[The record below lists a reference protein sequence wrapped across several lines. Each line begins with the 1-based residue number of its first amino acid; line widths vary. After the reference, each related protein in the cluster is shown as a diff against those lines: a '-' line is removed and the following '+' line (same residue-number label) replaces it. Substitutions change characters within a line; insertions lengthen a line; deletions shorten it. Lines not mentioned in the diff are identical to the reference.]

1 ATDVVEGE
9 RTKTEAVIFEVELK
23 RVLARRQRIRS
34 LPARALEINKV
45 VQEYGL
51 ALQHIEPVTAKSA
64 ALRYDHAFSTG
75 LRDVDLGFVVERRVE
90 NAWRITVRRAGDL
103 ARPSELGAT
112 GGQVGARCHNPSR
125 DSGIERFDLIFRR
138 LGPETLVHLLDLIR
152 ILGGDVIKLGP
163 IFGQIIEFV
172 RETGRV
178 LAHRAGDDPWR
189 PHDLCACDPAIMI
202 DRVVTHHFEILRAM
216 P

>member
-1 ATDVVEGE
+1 LEWDLIVFRHWRAGVRTDVKVLVPLHDERDSVLHRFARHLFAVDLEHTSTTAANATDVVEGE

-51 ALQHIEPVTAKSA
+51 ALQHIKPVTAKSA
-64 ALRYDHAFSTG
+64 ALRYDHAYSTG

-125 DSGIERFDLIFRR
+125 DSGIERF
-138 LGPETLVHLLDLIR
+138 
-152 ILGGDVIKLGP
+152 
-163 IFGQIIEFV
+163 
-172 RETGRV
+172 
-178 LAHRAGDDPWR
+178 
-189 PHDLCACDPAIMI
+189 
-202 DRVVTHHFEILRAM
+202 
-216 P
+216 